1 MTNIFRESGEKI
13 APIKQKQNET
23 KRGNRY
29 ETRKTF
35 ENLKKE
41 FSTRFGWW
49 NWWKTRDNE
58 TFN

>member
-41 FSTRFGWW
+41 FSTRFG
-49 NWWKTRDNE
+49 
-58 TFN
+58 